1 MKLKIKFKQLFLMI
15 IMLIPLI
22 TPVYASEQTSL
33 KTTIPTQH
41 YTKIVINGERTIVI
55 DGVVYHQGDTIRLK
69 RGQSYQFIFNAKQG
83 YQINRV
89 IFNGE
94 DVTQRLNGNTYQSD
108 GIYQDG
114 TLEVEYGLINK
125 VKKENVNSTNKVKAV
140 ATGDQ
145 RFIFFFY
152 AMTMLSIVLILV
164 LIKSMY

>member
-1 MKLKIKFKQLFLMI
+1 
-15 IMLIPLI
+15 MLIPLI
-22 TPVYASEQTSL
+22 TPVYAREQTSL

-41 YTKIVINGERTIVI
+41 DTKIVINGEGTIVI

-114 TLEVEYGLINK
+114 TL
-125 VKKENVNSTNKVKAV
+125 
-140 ATGDQ
+140 
-145 RFIFFFY
+145 
-152 AMTMLSIVLILV
+152 
-164 LIKSMY
+164 

>member
-41 YTKIVINGERTIVI
+41 DTIIVIKGEGTIVI

-145 RFIFFFY
+145 RFIFVFC
-152 AMTMLSIVLILV
+152 AMTMLSFVLILV